1 MPLTAPMTC
10 PNDYSDTEP
19 EFLKAHI
26 DALTAAVTHIDS
38 DLKDIGCSDFIQI
51 NVREEKVDKVVYASE
66 LKRLHN
72 NLISANKA
80 LTDRVLECQNSG
92 MTPDDVND
100 MFWPNVTLPGS
111 HKPSNAVLKDY
122 GRAVDTAFGIFMNFL
137 VMKTPVDS
145 KEFLR
150 KRNRLLNDKIAALME
165 IRKCQLQLL
174 PDDDNST
181 FSLSQWTLFAL
192 KEFSEG
198 DPATG
203 TSPSG
208 IPLLRHNSDSIH
220 DE

>member
-1 MPLTAPMTC
+1 MTC

-19 EFLKAHI
+19 EFLRARI
-26 DALTAAVTHIDS
+26 NGLTDAVAHIDS

-66 LKRLHN
+66 LKRLHQ

-80 LTDRVLECQNSG
+80 LTDRVLECQNNG
-92 MTPDDVND
+92 MTRDDAND

-111 HKPSNAVLKDY
+111 NKPSNAVLKDY
-122 GRAVDTAFGIFMNFL
+122 GRAVDQAFGTLMNFL

-145 KEFLR
+145 KELLR
-150 KRNRLLNDKIAALME
+150 KRNRLLNDKVAALME
-165 IRKCQLQLL
+165 IRKCEMQLL
-174 PDDDNST
+174 PDDDNGPL
-181 FSLSQWTLFAL
+181 SLSQWTVFAL

-203 TSPSG
+203 STQSG
-208 IPLLRHNSDSIH
+208 IPLLRHNSELLSEHKDS
-220 DE
+220 E